1 MMDFIEGR
9 IEWIDKNSIIV
20 NVNGFGIVLI
30 PVETL
35 VEKLETGMK
44 TRIYTSLV
52 FNINNGS
59 FEVYG
64 FDTREKRDLFE
75 KLRGVSKIGPKTAL
89 RVLSTVEPSDLID
102 MITSEDV
109 DGLSKLAGVG
119 KRSAERMVLELKN
132 KFERVGTGKSVFSDA
147 VEALVN
153 LGYSPKMASYA
164 VREAMKNVEFGTDVS
179 QVVKESLKIL
189 LSEVR
194 KK

>member
-89 RVLSTVEPSDLID
+89 RVLSTVKPSDLID

-119 KRSAERMVLELKN
+119 KRSAERIVLELKN

-153 LGYSPKMASYA
+153 LGYPSKMASYA
-164 VREAMKNVEFGTDVS
+164 VREAMKNVEFEADVS

>member
-20 NVNGFGIVLI
+20 NVNGFGIALI
-30 PVETL
+30 PVESL

-44 TRIYTSLV
+44 IRIYTSLV
-52 FNINNGS
+52 FNVNNGS

-102 MITSEDV
+102 MITS
-109 DGLSKLAGVG
+109 
-119 KRSAERMVLELKN
+119 
-132 KFERVGTGKSVFSDA
+132 
-147 VEALVN
+147 
-153 LGYSPKMASYA
+153 
-164 VREAMKNVEFGTDVS
+164 
-179 QVVKESLKIL
+179 
-189 LSEVR
+189 
-194 KK
+194 